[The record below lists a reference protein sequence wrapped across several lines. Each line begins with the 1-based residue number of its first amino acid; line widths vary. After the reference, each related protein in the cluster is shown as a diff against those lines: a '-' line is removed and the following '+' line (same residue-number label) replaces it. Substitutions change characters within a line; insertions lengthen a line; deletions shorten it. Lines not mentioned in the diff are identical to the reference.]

1 MNIEISYLIGPISG
15 GIIGYFT
22 NWLAIKMMFRPHQP
36 KYLFGVKLPFTPG
49 LIPKERGRIAEAVGN
64 SISENLMNKE
74 VLEKNLLSDDMLIKL
89 GEAYDTFV
97 AKQKVNT
104 ETLRSFL
111 SHFISSQD
119 LVKIQSDTGSE
130 LASQIH
136 SRLADSNLGNMLAH
150 AAVEHAISKMES
162 SILGMAFNAELF
174 LVFLQEP
181 AENLLSKHINQIISN
196 NSEEII
202 TDLIGQESDK
212 LLDTQV
218 CELLKGHDEQLTQ
231 LRQILLDGYRQVISV
246 HLPKIL
252 STIDISRII
261 RERINEMNV
270 EESEHIILSVMNK
283 ELCAIVWLGALLGC
297 VIGAISSLF

>member
-1 MNIEISYLIGPISG
+1 MEIELSYLVGPISG

-36 KYLFGVKLPFTPG
+36 KYIFGMKIPFTPG
-49 LIPKERGRIAEAVGN
+49 LIPKERGRIAEAVGS
-64 SISENLMNKE
+64 SISENLMNRE
-74 VLEKNLLSDDMLIKL
+74 VLEKNLLSDDMLFKL
-89 GEAYDTFV
+89 GDTYDTFV

-104 ETLRSFL
+104 ETLRSFI
-111 SHFISSQD
+111 SHFISSHD
-119 LVKIQSDTGSE
+119 LEKIQSDTGSE

-174 LVFLQEP
+174 LVLLQEP
-181 AENLLSKHINQIISN
+181 AEHLLAKQINQIISN

-202 TDLIGQESDK
+202 TNLIGQESDK

-218 CELLKGHDEQLTQ
+218 CELLKGHDDQLTQ
-231 LRQILLDGYRQVISV
+231 LRQILLDGYKQVISV

-261 RERINEMNV
+261 RERINEMDV
-270 EESEHIILSVMNK
+270 EESERIILSVMNK
-283 ELCAIVWLGALLGC
+283 ELHAIVWLGALLGC
-297 VIGAISSLF
+297 VIGAFSSLF

>member
-1 MNIEISYLIGPISG
+1 MEITLTWLIGPVTG

-36 KYLFGVKLPFTPG
+36 KYIFGMKIPFTPG
-49 LIPKERGRIAEAVGN
+49 LIPKERGRIAEAVGT
-64 SISENLMNKE
+64 SISENLMNRE
-74 VLEKNLLSDDMLIKL
+74 VLEKNLLSDDMLLKL
-89 GEAYDTFV
+89 GETYDTFV

-104 ETLRSFL
+104 ESLRSFL
-111 SHFISSQD
+111 GHFISSQD
-119 LVKIQSDTGSE
+119 LSKIQSDTGTE

-162 SILGMAFNAELF
+162 SILGMAFNAESF
-174 LVFLQEP
+174 LVMLQEP
-181 AENLLSKHINQIISN
+181 AEHLLSKQINQILRN

-202 TDLIGQESDK
+202 TNLIGQESDK

-261 RERINEMNV
+261 RERINEMDV
-270 EESEHIILSVMNK
+270 EESERIILSVMNK
-283 ELCAIVWLGALLGC
+283 ELRAIVWLGALLGC
-297 VIGAISSLF
+297 IIGTINSLF

>member
-1 MNIEISYLIGPISG
+1 MEIELSYLIGPISG

-36 KYLFGVKLPFTPG
+36 KYIFGMKIPFTPG
-49 LIPKERGRIAEAVGN
+49 LIPKERGRIAEAVGS
-64 SISENLMNKE
+64 SISKNLMNRE
-74 VLEKNLLSDDMLIKL
+74 VLEKNLLSDGMLFKL
-89 GEAYDTFV
+89 GETYDTFV

-111 SHFISSQD
+111 GHFISSQD
-119 LVKIQSDTGSE
+119 LSKIQSDAGSE
-130 LASQIH
+130 LAMQIH

-150 AAVEHAISKMES
+150 AAVEHAINKMES
-162 SILGMAFNAELF
+162 SILGMALNAELF
-174 LVFLQEP
+174 LVLLHEP
-181 AENLLSKHINQIISN
+181 AEHLLSKQINQIISN

-202 TDLIGQESDK
+202 TNLIGQESDK

-218 CELLKGHDEQLTQ
+218 CELLKGHDEQLAQ

-252 STIDISRII
+252 SAINISRII
-261 RERINEMNV
+261 RERINEMDV
-270 EESEHIILSVMNK
+270 EESERIILSVMNK
-283 ELCAIVWLGALLGC
+283 ELRAIVWLGALLGC
-297 VIGAISSLF
+297 IIGAFSSFI